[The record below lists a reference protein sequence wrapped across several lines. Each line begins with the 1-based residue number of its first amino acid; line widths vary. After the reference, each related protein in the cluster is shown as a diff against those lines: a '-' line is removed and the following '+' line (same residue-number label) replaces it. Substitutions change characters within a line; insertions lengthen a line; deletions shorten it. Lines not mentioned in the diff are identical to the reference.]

1 MSPVPPPEREV
12 ALYEALIATHPEVER
27 KGKSSPYT
35 SINGNMFTILSAD
48 GVLGMRLGGADREA
62 FVETFGTGLY
72 EAHGAVMKEYVAV
85 PTELL
90 AETEKLAPFLA
101 KSYDYAR
108 GLKPKPTT
116 RKPQAGS

>member
-1 MSPVPPPEREV
+1 MAPVPPPEREV

-48 GVLGMRLGGADREA
+48 GVLGMRLSAADRVA
-62 FVETFGTGLY
+62 FMETFGTGLY
-72 EAHGAVMKEYVAV
+72 EVHGTVMKEYVAV
-85 PTELL
+85 PGELL
-90 AETEKLAPFLA
+90 AETEKLAPYLE
-101 KSYDYAR
+101 KSYDYAK

-116 RKPQAGS
+116 RTSRASS

>member
-1 MSPVPPPEREV
+1 M
-12 ALYEALIATHPEVER
+12 YEALVATHSDIER

-35 SINGNMFTILSAD
+35 SINGNMFTVLSAD
-48 GVLGMRLGGADREA
+48 SVLGMRLGAADREA

-72 EAHGAVMKEYVAV
+72 EAHGTVMKEYVAV
-85 PTELL
+85 PSELL
-90 AETEKLAPFLA
+90 AHTQKLASYLA

-116 RKPQAGS
+116 RKPRASS